1 MSKKDQHLESQA
13 TAINTAHAKACE
25 SVRTGLEY
33 ARSAG
38 EALLNVK
45 RQLDHGE
52 FLVWVS
58 EDTKVGVRTAQGYMR
73 LARQWPE
80 LGAKRV
86 SHRQ

>member
-52 FLVWVS
+52 FC
-58 EDTKVGVRTAQGYMR
+58 EPRRGICG
-73 LARQWPE
+73 
-80 LGAKRV
+80 
-86 SHRQ
+86 SHGSGQS